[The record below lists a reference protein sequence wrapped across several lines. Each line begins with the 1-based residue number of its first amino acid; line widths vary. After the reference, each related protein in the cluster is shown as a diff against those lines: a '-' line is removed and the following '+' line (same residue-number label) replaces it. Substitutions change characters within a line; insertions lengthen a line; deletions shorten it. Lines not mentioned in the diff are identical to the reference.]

1 MRINSLN
8 RIESSTQVLA
18 FPSDLMSKLDP
29 KAKKGFIE
37 VCLALGITNDTDF
50 EKIPSGGFKRGALKK
65 LLNQYGEWFV
75 IVGITNDGMPWYS
88 YIDQK
93 THKQVILPKA
103 SSVYALV
110 DDTAAL
116 YVAHGGQ
123 ELVDQLAQKQA
134 ERAANR
140 SFKFYFDRNTIEDW
154 NQKYLDKS
162 GYQSRTGRLN
172 QDRRGYGL
180 TKDQNLKY
188 FDIIEKDPEGKLE
201 SLRTQYT
208 SYLKKA
214 FNEAVS
220 SGFTGS
226 SLENL
231 HTVIRLCQDVR
242 GSFFDN
248 IEADLK
254 SDNIDLAAERMYDL
268 QIKLDRYKRTG
279 RIYL

>member
-29 KAKKGFIE
+29 QVKQDFIK

-123 ELVDQLAQKQA
+123 ELVRPYA
-134 ERAANR
+134 
-140 SFKFYFDRNTIEDW
+140 
-154 NQKYLDKS
+154 
-162 GYQSRTGRLN
+162 
-172 QDRRGYGL
+172 
-180 TKDQNLKY
+180 
-188 FDIIEKDPEGKLE
+188 
-201 SLRTQYT
+201 
-208 SYLKKA
+208 
-214 FNEAVS
+214 
-220 SGFTGS
+220 
-226 SLENL
+226 
-231 HTVIRLCQDVR
+231 
-242 GSFFDN
+242 
-248 IEADLK
+248 
-254 SDNIDLAAERMYDL
+254 
-268 QIKLDRYKRTG
+268 
-279 RIYL
+279 

>member
-1 MRINSLN
+1 MQINSLN
-8 RIESSTQVLA
+8 RIESATQVLA

-50 EKIPSGGFKRGALKK
+50 EKIPSGNFKRGALKK

-75 IVGITNDGMPWYS
+75 VVGITNDGMPWYS

-123 ELVDQLAQKQA
+123 ELADQLAQKQA
-134 ERAANR
+134 ERAAYR
-140 SFKFYFDRNTIEDW
+140 SFKFYFGRNKPEKW

-162 GYQSRTGRLN
+162 GYETRTKRLN
-172 QDRRGYGL
+172 NYSNEYGL
-180 TKDQNLKY
+180 TRERNLKY

-201 SLRTQYT
+201 SLRAQYT
-208 SYLKKA
+208 KY
-214 FNEAVS
+214 FNTAVQNAIAN
-220 SGFTGS
+220 GFDEK
-226 SLENL
+226 SLDAL
-231 HTVIRLCQDVR
+231 HMVVRVGQSVR
-242 GSFFDN
+242 GSEFDD
-248 IEADLK
+248 IKQALDAD
-254 SDNIDLAAERMYDL
+254 DTERAVNYMFDF
-268 QIKLDRYKRTG
+268 QAKLDRYKRTG
-279 RIYL
+279 RV

>member
-8 RIESSTQVLA
+8 RIESSTKVLA

-29 KAKKGFIE
+29 KVKQDFIK

-50 EKIPSGGFKRGALKK
+50 EKIPSGSFKRGALKK

-75 IVGITNDGMPWYS
+75 VVGITNDGMPWYS

-123 ELVDQLAQKQA
+123 ELADQLAQKQA
-134 ERAANR
+134 ERAAYR
-140 SFKFYFDRNTIEDW
+140 SFKFYFDRNKPERW

-162 GYQSRTGRLN
+162 GYQTRTGRL
-172 QDRRGYGL
+172 DRYSGEYGL
-180 TKDQNLKY
+180 TEERNIKY

-201 SLRTQYT
+201 SLRAQYT
-208 SYLKKA
+208 KYL
-214 FNEAVS
+214 NTAVQS
-220 SGFTGS
+220 VIANGFDEK
-226 SLENL
+226 SLDAL
-231 HTVIRLCQDVR
+231 HMVVRVGQSVR
-242 GSFFDN
+242 GSEFDDIKRALN
-248 IEADLK
+248 AGDT
-254 SDNIDLAAERMYDL
+254 ERAVEYMVDF
-268 QIKLDRYKRTG
+268 QAKLDRYKRTG
-279 RIYL
+279 RV